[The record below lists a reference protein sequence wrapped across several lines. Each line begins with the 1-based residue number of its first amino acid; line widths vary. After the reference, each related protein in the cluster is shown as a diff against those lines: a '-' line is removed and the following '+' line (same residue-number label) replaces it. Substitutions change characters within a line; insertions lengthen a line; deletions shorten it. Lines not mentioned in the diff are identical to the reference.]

1 MKRETEKTR
10 GGMGSYPAV
19 GTGNC
24 QECQELLQHAV
35 RSAGGTGGAIYA
47 VDGPARVSL
56 IAVGGGRAPSSLV
69 LMEEA
74 SLQALSDRS
83 AQLLRVTDP
92 DGESQLGTRSDAC
105 LAVPIFLD
113 GPIVAL
119 VVVLDP
125 DWPEP
130 SLESCIV
137 RIGPTLARI
146 GLGVDRLRMQA
157 ALEYRGEE
165 IAALRRQLDV
175 YAIDFRS
182 TYLAERQRSQELAA
196 ALAELEH
203 TYNATVQ
210 GLAVAVEAKDEC
222 TGGHIR
228 RVMRYGM
235 MLTNLVAPEHAS
247 DPQFQYGFLLHDV
260 GKLSVPDFVL
270 TKAGPLTEGEWELM
284 RQHPESGRSILADI
298 PFLEGA
304 REIVHAHHE
313 RWDGKGYPRGL
324 AGEEIPLGAQIFP
337 LCDAFDAMT
346 SDRPYRKALSI
357 ETALSEV
364 RQGAGTQFRPDAV
377 AAFLSLPLD
386 ELEAVRDD
394 TRARS
399 S

>member
-1 MKRETEKTR
+1 
-10 GGMGSYPAV
+10 
-19 GTGNC
+19 
-24 QECQELLQHAV
+24 
-35 RSAGGTGGAIYA
+35 
-47 VDGPARVSL
+47 
-56 IAVGGGRAPSSLV
+56 
-69 LMEEA
+69 MEEA

>member
-1 MKRETEKTR
+1 MT
-10 GGMGSYPAV
+10 GSLAV
-19 GTGNC
+19 GAGNL
-24 QECQELLQHAV
+24 CQELLEDAV
-35 RSAGGTGGAIYA
+35 RSAAGSGGAIFA

-56 IAVGGGRAPSSLV
+56 VALGGGRAPVSRI

-74 SLQALSDRS
+74 SLQALRDECSL
-83 AQLLRVTDP
+83 LLRVADR
-92 DGESQLGTRSDAC
+92 DRESPLGAGSDAC

-137 RIGPTLARI
+137 RIGATLARI
-146 GLGVDRLRMQA
+146 GLGVERMRMQA
-157 ALEYRGEE
+157 ALERRGEE
-165 IAALRRQLDV
+165 IAALRGQLDV

-182 TYLAERQRSQELAA
+182 TYLAERYRSGELAA
-196 ALAELEH
+196 ALAQLEQ
-203 TYNATVQ
+203 TYSATVR

-222 TGGHIR
+222 TGGHLR
-228 RVMRYGM
+228 RVTRYGM
-235 MLTNLVAPEHAS
+235 MLTDLVAPEHSS
-247 DPQFQYGFLLHDV
+247 DPQFEYGFLLHDV
-260 GKLSVPDFVL
+260 GKLTVPDFVL
-270 TKAGPLTEGEWELM
+270 TKAGPLTSGEWSLM

-298 PFLEGA
+298 PFLDGA
-304 REIVHAHHE
+304 REIVLAHHE

-346 SDRPYRKALSI
+346 SDRPYRRALSI
-357 ETALSEV
+357 ETALAEV

-377 AAFLSLPLD
+377 EAFLSLPLD
-386 ELEAVRDD
+386 ELEVVRGDI
-394 TRARS
+394 RARS